1 MLTRLTLAAHD
12 IFYGCCAHLPGED
25 LLKEAT
31 AVTKAN
37 VCGGDLH
44 VFVAC
49 VKCSLHLVLRFKT
62 RNLVLVGLF
71 KDFGRVWEGR
81 VQLISYYEM
90 TRLKYNVNLYL
101 VKSSNFDRP

>member
-12 IFYGCCAHLPGED
+12 IFYDGCYIHLPGED

-44 VFVAC
+44 VLVAC
-49 VKCSLHLVLRFKT
+49 VKCSFHLVFIFSQE
-62 RNLVLVGLF
+62 LVF
-71 KDFGRVWEGR
+71 FFSCCIYKDFWKGLGGKSLDY
-81 VQLISYYEM
+81 LI
-90 TRLKYNVNLYL
+90 
-101 VKSSNFDRP
+101 F

>member
-12 IFYGCCAHLPGED
+12 IFYDGCCAHLPGED
-25 LLKEAT
+25 LLREAA

-71 KDFGRVWEGR
+71 KDFWKGLGG
-81 VQLISYYEM
+81 
-90 TRLKYNVNLYL
+90 
-101 VKSSNFDRP
+101 KSSDYQLF

>member
-12 IFYGCCAHLPGED
+12 IFYDGCYIHLPGED

-44 VFVAC
+44 VLVAC
-49 VKCSLHLVLRFKT
+49 VKCSFHLVFIFSQE
-62 RNLVLVGLF
+62 LVFFFLVAYI
-71 KDFGRVWEGR
+71 KIFGRDWEGR
-81 VQLISYYEM
+81 V
-90 TRLKYNVNLYL
+90 
-101 VKSSNFDRP
+101 

>member
-12 IFYGCCAHLPGED
+12 IFYDGCCAHLPGED

-49 VKCSLHLVLRFKT
+49 VKCSLHLVLRFKI

-81 VQLISYYEM
+81 V
-90 TRLKYNVNLYL
+90 
-101 VKSSNFDRP
+101 